1 MGVCTTAYSIPPK
14 MMRKIRTNNDNLAYV
29 FDYFEDDDG
38 IFGAGEDKSKIW
50 EVESYDFDT
59 VIETYIDIFREA
71 GFTKTAKNI
80 DSGNEDLDEFDFAGY
95 DIWAIP
101 PSGVKAMCKELENAT
116 FEVLKAQK
124 LSEVTDRRG
133 NALLDSELESY
144 LSDIEGIK
152 KFLDK
157 AFEHGNYLIFAEM

>member
-1 MGVCTTAYSIPPK
+1 MGVNTTAYAISPK
-14 MMRKIRTNNDNLAYV
+14 MMRKVRADNDNLAYV
-29 FDYFEDDDG
+29 FDYFEDEDG
-38 IFGAGEDKSKIW
+38 IFGAGEDKSKVW

-59 VIETYIDIFREA
+59 GIETYIDIFREA

-80 DSGNEDLDEFDFAGY
+80 DCEYADLDAFDYGGY

-116 FEVLKAQK
+116 FEVLKAK
-124 LSEVTDRRG
+124 ELSEVTDRRG
-133 NALLDSELESY
+133 NSLIDSELESY

-152 KFLDK
+152 KFLNE
-157 AFEHGNYLIFAEM
+157 AFEQGNYLIFSEA